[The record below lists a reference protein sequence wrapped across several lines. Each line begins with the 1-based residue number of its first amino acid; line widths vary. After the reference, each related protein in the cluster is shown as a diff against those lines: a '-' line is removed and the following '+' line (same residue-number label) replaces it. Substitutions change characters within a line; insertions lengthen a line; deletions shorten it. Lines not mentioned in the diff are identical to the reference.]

1 MGHSINRFK
10 EGRLD
15 ADDGVIVV
23 WIRLVLQLIDSLP
36 ARPSCLSGLYE
47 EWLEQAELDLS
58 GNINLDLE
66 ELLTDA
72 ERIETVR
79 NLSLK
84 AIDELKASGDFL
96 SKDYLNQLTAATSQ
110 SHFTRDV
117 ETAIFIRFGEAF
129 IDLLDGKI
137 RGYSAHS

>member
-15 ADDGVIVV
+15 ANDGVIVV
-23 WIRLVLQLIDSLP
+23 WIRLILQQIDSLP
-36 ARPSCLSGLYE
+36 AKPSWLSGLYD
-47 EWLEQAELDLS
+47 EWIEQAELDLS
-58 GNINLDLE
+58 GAINLDLE

-72 ERIETVR
+72 EKIGTVR

-84 AIDELKASGDFL
+84 AIEKLRAQGDFL
-96 SKDYLNQLTAATSQ
+96 SKDYLNELTKSTSE
-110 SHFTRDV
+110 SHYTRDV

-137 RGYSAHS
+137 RGYFAHS

>member
-15 ADDGVIVV
+15 ANDGVIVV
-23 WIRLVLQLIDSLP
+23 WIRLILQQIDSLP
-36 ARPSCLSGLYE
+36 AKPSWLSGLYD
-47 EWLEQAELDLS
+47 EWIEQAELDLS

-72 ERIETVR
+72 EKSGTVR

-84 AIDELKASGDFL
+84 AIEKLRAQGDFL
-96 SKDYLNQLTAATSQ
+96 SKDYLNELTKSTSE
-110 SHFTRDV
+110 SHYTRDV

-137 RGYSAHS
+137 RGYFAHS

>member
-15 ADDGVIVV
+15 ANDGVIVV
-23 WIRLVLQLIDSLP
+23 WIRLILQQIDSLP
-36 ARPSCLSGLYE
+36 AKPSWLSGLYD
-47 EWLEQAELDLS
+47 EWIEQAELDLS
-58 GNINLDLE
+58 GAINLDLE

-72 ERIETVR
+72 EKIGTVR

-84 AIDELKASGDFL
+84 AIEKLRAQGDFL
-96 SKDYLNQLTAATSQ
+96 SKDYLNELTKSTFE
-110 SHFTRDV
+110 SHYTRNV

-137 RGYSAHS
+137 RGYFAHS